1 MMTTAAAM
9 LGSIPVALGWGAG
22 GEARRPLGLTVIG
35 GLAVS
40 LHGVERATMDVDITV
55 AMNPDNL
62 ASLIETAR
70 ELKLTPVPPVPLE
83 ALTDLELLRLW
94 HTERHLEA
102 FALRAP
108 GLAGVTVDVLLF
120 PPVEFV
126 GMARRAVEFN
136 VADTSI
142 RVASI
147 DDLIALKQAVGRPI
161 DLSDIEHL
169 QRVKAL

>member
-1 MMTTAAAM
+1 MFYID
-9 LGSIPVALGWGAG
+9 LFSAL
-22 GEARRPLGLTVIG
+22 ARHKVDYLLIG

-70 ELKLTPVPPVPLE
+70 ELKLSPVLPVPLE
-83 ALTDLELLRLW
+83 SLGDLELLRQW
-94 HTERHLEA
+94 HAERHLEA
-102 FALRAP
+102 FALRTAD
-108 GLAGVTVDVLLF
+108 LAGVTVDVLLF
-120 PPVEFV
+120 PPVEFA
-126 GMARRAVEFN
+126 GMASRAAVFN
-136 VADTSI
+136 VADTAI
-142 RVASI
+142 QVASI

-161 DLSDIEHL
+161 DIADIEHL

>member
-1 MMTTAAAM
+1 MFYVD
-9 LGSIPVALGWGAG
+9 LFSAL
-22 GEARRPLGLTVIG
+22 ARHKVDYLLIG

-55 AMNPDNL
+55 AMNPGNL

-70 ELKLTPVPPVPLE
+70 ELRLTPVLPAPLE
-83 ALTDLELLRLW
+83 ALADLELLRLW

-108 GLAGVTVDVLLF
+108 ELAGVTLDVLLF
-120 PPVEFV
+120 PPVEFA
-126 GMARRAVEFN
+126 GMAHRAVVFN
-136 VADTSI
+136 VADTPI
-142 RVASI
+142 RVVSI

-161 DLSDIEHL
+161 DLSDIEHM

>member
-1 MMTTAAAM
+1 MFYVD
-9 LGSIPVALGWGAG
+9 LFSALS
-22 GEARRPLGLTVIG
+22 RHKVDYLLIG

-40 LHGVERATMDVDITV
+40 LHGVERATMDVEITV

-70 ELKLTPVPPVPLE
+70 ELRLTPVLPVPLE
-83 ALTDLELLRLW
+83 ALNDLESLRRW
-94 HTERHLEA
+94 RTERHLEA

-108 GLAGVTVDVLLF
+108 ELAGVTVDVLLF
-120 PPVEFV
+120 PPVEFT
-126 GMARRAVEFN
+126 GMARRAVVFT
-136 VADTSI
+136 VADTPI

-161 DLSDIEHL
+161 DLADIAHL
-169 QRVKAL
+169 QRIKTL